1 MNLAIDI
8 LHGGTLVLLLA
19 AAGFAIYRM
28 AIGPTS
34 LDRSVASDVMIAI
47 LIAGTGLYTV
57 TSGNALGMPVLL
69 VLSLLGFTA
78 AVGMAR
84 LISNRS
90 DHVRTMREQRHHDAA
105 ASSAPDTWEGEP
117 KK

>member
-1 MNLAIDI
+1 MALATTII
-8 LHGGTLVLLLA
+8 HLLSMLLLLVA
-19 AAGFAIYRM
+19 ACFALFRM
-28 AIGPTS
+28 ALGPTS
-34 LDRSVASDVMIAI
+34 LDRSVASDVIIAI

-57 TSGNALGMPVLL
+57 VSGNAFGVPVLL

-90 DHVRTMREQRHHDAA
+90 DHIRTSRESRHHDNPVHDG
-105 ASSAPDTWEGEP
+105 PDAWEGGG
-117 KK
+117 K